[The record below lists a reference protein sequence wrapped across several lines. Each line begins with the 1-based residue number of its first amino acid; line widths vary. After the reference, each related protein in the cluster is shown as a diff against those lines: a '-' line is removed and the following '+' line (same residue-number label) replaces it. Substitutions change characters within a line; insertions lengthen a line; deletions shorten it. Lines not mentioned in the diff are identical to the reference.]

1 MGFDQVYLSKGKEL
15 PCGYRE
21 IGDKQASHLADK
33 RDLDPGKIITNI
45 VMDHG
50 PHRSP
55 KGHKH
60 SFTFREIGDE
70 QQSGVDFDPHQST
83 KKQMGSGYF
92 LRPKEKHPV
101 KHRGTDCPW
110 PSTADQ

>member
-1 MGFDQVYLSKGKEL
+1 MGFDQLHMSKGKEL

-21 IGDKQASHLADK
+21 IGDKQSSHLADK

-70 QQSGVDFDPHQST
+70 Q
-83 KKQMGSGYF
+83 
-92 LRPKEKHPV
+92 
-101 KHRGTDCPW
+101 
-110 PSTADQ
+110 